1 MQVQL
6 ECYSLRVR
14 AKMRLWALFT
24 INLLLSFEWV
34 FLISTASPPRY
45 RGRCWAA
52 IQLSHRPE
60 LSGCVVR
67 GEVNGLDSEGRHG
80 RRFVLR
86 HTHRPQRRPYPI
98 STGRKAVEP
107 DPDYRLATQ
116 WQRSCLQQAPQCS
129 AGVCWVVGLRQH
141 FCCRTLR
148 RAFDDPPYAEHIQ
161 YR

>member
-67 GEVNGLDSEGRHG
+67 GEVDGLTVKDDMVDGLFCATLTGHRGGHTPFLQAG
-80 RRFVLR
+80 RRL
-86 HTHRPQRRPYPI
+86 
-98 STGRKAVEP
+98 
-107 DPDYRLATQ
+107 
-116 WQRSCLQQAPQCS
+116 
-129 AGVCWVVGLRQH
+129 
-141 FCCRTLR
+141 
-148 RAFDDPPYAEHIQ
+148 
-161 YR
+161 